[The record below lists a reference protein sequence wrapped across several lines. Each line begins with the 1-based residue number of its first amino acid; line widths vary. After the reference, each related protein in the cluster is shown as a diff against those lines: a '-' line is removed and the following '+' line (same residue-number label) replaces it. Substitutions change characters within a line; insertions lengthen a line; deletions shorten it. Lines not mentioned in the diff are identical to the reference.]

1 MTLLNQHDK
10 MYSIS
15 PEDKSL
21 HFVLCLP
28 YIGVATSGALTG
40 ARAPSTSSDIF
51 SLLRS
56 LTKSITAN
64 SIWFFIPYSFQ
75 KGVNW
80 QREAFY
86 DATESNKIVFGRPAP
101 R

>member
-15 PEDKSL
+15 PEAKSL
-21 HFVLCLP
+21 CFVLCHTLGSP
-28 YIGVATSGALTG
+28 PLGQWGTC
-40 ARAPSTSSDIF
+40 PSTSSDIF

-56 LTKSITAN
+56 LTKSIAAN
-64 SIWFFIPYSFQ
+64 SVWFFIPYSFQ

-80 QREAFY
+80 QREAFSG
-86 DATESNKIVFGRPAP
+86 ATESTKVVFGRPAP